1 MTSLVTRRAGT
12 LVGRF
17 VLYLCGWSILVV
29 LALTAIGYSA
39 VYDRAERQ
47 ALDTLQAHL
56 LERGRTESAIFRQA
70 EANMA
75 VFRDRFL
82 NLYTD
87 PAILPDVNFSAYY
100 QRGDDGA
107 TRLRPEYFTGTI
119 GADGISR
126 AGISGFIGNS
136 RPDFP
141 PELRRRLVLTYKL
154 VAELGPGWSN
164 RFANTHASLPEN
176 ALIIYWPQF
185 AWGLEAKA
193 DLDMTAFSTLKS
205 TLISENPDRHAIWTP
220 LYHDHTANSWMV
232 TYQLPVDFQ
241 GRHLINAS
249 HDVLLNDLM
258 DRLITDHLPGSYNF
272 ILAPDGHLVAHPLWM
287 DRLRKE
293 LATINLE
300 KLGDPGLL
308 RVHALIR
315 DSVIARATRQAPQ
328 DPVWIVDDRSD
339 NAYLAVTE
347 LAGPGWWFIARYPK
361 SLVAASA
368 HEAARAIMLM
378 GAAYFLAMLVV
389 VFILLRRQVA
399 EPIRQLKAAS
409 ERLSTGDYALVADG
423 GLPLPTEAKNEI
435 GLLARSFQSM
445 AGHVRDANNRL
456 EGLVTI
462 RTAALDAANQQ
473 LRELGLRDPLT
484 GAYNCRAFEADLEGL
499 FDLAARQGKT
509 AFTLVLADIDHF
521 QAYNDAY
528 GEAAGDQVLRT
539 LSRVISRS
547 LGPDDRLY
555 RHHGD
560 GIAIIMTDN
569 DPLQILSR
577 VRQMVDIVAGLA
589 LPHQRSPQGIV
600 TLSAGLATYRPD
612 LTQPA
617 ALTGLAES
625 RLEEAQ
631 RQGRNRLVP

>member
-1 MTSLVTRRAGT
+1 MLI
-12 LVGRF
+12 
-17 VLYLCGWSILVV
+17 VLT
-29 LALTAIGYSA
+29 LTAVGYST

-47 ALDTLQAHL
+47 ALEALKAHL
-56 LERGRTESAIFRQA
+56 LERGRTESAIFRLA
-70 EANMA
+70 EANMV

-82 NLYTD
+82 DLYTD
-87 PAILPDVNFSAYY
+87 PTILPDVDFSTYF
-100 QRGDDGA
+100 QRGGDGA
-107 TRLRPEYFTGTI
+107 TRLRREYFTGMI
-119 GADGISR
+119 GPDGIRR
-126 AGISGFIGNS
+126 AGISGFIGNN

-141 PELRRRLVLTYKL
+141 PELRRRLVLIYKL
-154 VAELGPGWSN
+154 LAELGPGWSN

-193 DLDMTAFSTLKS
+193 DLDMTAFSTLKA
-205 TLISENPDRHAIWTP
+205 TLISENPNRRAVWTP

-232 TYQLPVDFQ
+232 TYQLPVDHE

-258 DRLITDHLPGSYNF
+258 DRLISDHLPGSYNF
-272 ILAPDGHLVAHPLWM
+272 ILAADGHLVAHPLWM

-308 RVHALIR
+308 HVHALIR
-315 DSVIARATRQAPQ
+315 DSVNDRSTRPGGKDQ
-328 DPVWIVDDRSD
+328 VWIVEDAADD
-339 NAYLAVTE
+339 AYLAVTQ

-361 SLVAASA
+361 SLVASSA

-389 VFILLRRQVA
+389 VYILLRRQVA
-399 EPIRQLKAAS
+399 EPIRQLEAAS
-409 ERLSTGDYALVADG
+409 ERLSAGDYGLVADG
-423 GLPLPTEAKNEI
+423 GQPLPVDSSSEI
-435 GLLARSFQSM
+435 GMLARSFQSM

-456 EGLVTI
+456 EGLVNL
-462 RTAALDAANQQ
+462 RTAALDAANRQ
-473 LRELGLRDPLT
+473 LREVGLQDPLT
-484 GAYNCRAFEADLEGL
+484 GAHNRRAFEADLEGL

-528 GEAAGDQVLRT
+528 GEEAGDQVLRT
-539 LSRVISRS
+539 LFRALSRH
-547 LGPDDRLY
+547 LGPEDRLY

-560 GIAIIMTDN
+560 GIAIILTDN
-569 DPLQILSR
+569 DPVQVQAR
-577 VRQMVDIVAGLA
+577 VQQMVDMVAGLT
-589 LPHQRSPQGIV
+589 LLHQRSPQGVI
-600 TLSAGLATYRPD
+600 TLSAGLACYRPD
-612 LTQPA
+612 LTRSD
-617 ALTGLAES
+617 ALTDLAER

-631 RQGRNRLVP
+631 RQGHNRLVP